1 MTSVEGEVSFWSL
14 AQRLQAEG
22 HLCDVRL
29 VVNSPEDAEANGVIH
44 AHKLVLV
51 WASQLFRSALE
62 AGDLLDAYNFVGISR
77 DNLQIVV
84 DYMYR
89 RCTLNDVKENTE
101 AAFAAQAIQVIT
113 DWAEREGELGG
124 ELEGKPFQK
133 EGTQILVEENV
144 EEIAAD
150 TAEDTGEEINCEET
164 EADADGEKE
173 KEIVVKICSKEV
185 QGQQGKVSPTRT
197 KKTESIINENKCE
210 QSVTVSVRSTEG
222 TKDDSG
228 QGIKLTSNPS
238 KLSENILNSPREQPE
253 SCASDLGE
261 QPESV
266 ASNDSSDNA
275 LRVNPTLL
283 TKVTQSLNPV
293 VKLRQL
299 PTIIRNFPPKPIP
312 VSSSQTV
319 SVSSSQSVAATP
331 KPSPK
336 TPKVTS
342 SVKHRPISKT
352 EVTSANEPAPILGRS
367 SSGRRR
373 KTINYRLMAEGPT
386 FKVEEEEEEKKEEEV
401 SSDSDQE
408 EESPID
414 KKRTLDEIDPDFRAP
429 RVDMKRVR
437 RAVKAIDFPLGSA
450 NPEGSTPEKV
460 CDTSKVDEDKKP
472 SQDSTE
478 PTPAG
483 VSSKKVGSAD
493 VTSKKV
499 ASKKLDDV
507 QFKCKDCPRVFTK
520 KSSLTLHGKAVH
532 GTHSKFTCEICDMVF
547 RSLRKLDKH
556 RSNAHGLLQP
566 HCCSTCGLTF
576 KTREGLKVHVTKK
589 HTDGE
594 SFLFFLEFAAKSH
607 SFGFTL

>member
-29 VVNSPEDAEANGVIH
+29 VVNSPDDAEANGVIH

-144 EEIAAD
+144 EEIVAD
-150 TAEDTGEEINCEET
+150 NAEETGEEISCEET

-185 QGQQGKVSPTRT
+185 QSQQGKVSPTRT
-197 KKTESIINENKCE
+197 KKTDSIINENKCE
-210 QSVTVSVRSTEG
+210 QSLRSTEG

-228 QGIKLTSNPS
+228 QGTKHTSNPI
-238 KLSENILNSPREQPE
+238 KLSENSSNSPSEQPE
-253 SCASDLGE
+253 SCASDLLE

-275 LRVNPTLL
+275 LRVNPALL

-299 PTIIRNFPPKPIP
+299 PTIIRNFPPKPSP
-312 VSSSQTV
+312 
-319 SVSSSQSVAATP
+319 VSSSQSVAATL

-336 TPKVTS
+336 TPKVRS
-342 SVKHRPISKT
+342 SVKSRPISKT
-352 EVTSANEPAPILGRS
+352 EVTSTNEPAPILGRS

-386 FKVEEEEEEKKEEEV
+386 FKVEEEEEEKEEEV

-450 NPEGSTPEKV
+450 NSEGSTPEKE
-460 CDTSKVDEDKKP
+460 CDTSRVDEDKKP
-472 SQDSTE
+472 SQASTE
-478 PTPAG
+478 PTPADVSSKKVVSAD
-483 VSSKKVGSAD
+483 VSSKKVGS
-493 VTSKKV
+493 KKV
-499 ASKKLDDV
+499 DDV

-556 RSNAHGLLQP
+556 RSDAHGLLQP

-594 SFLFFLEFAAKSH
+594 SFFIVILMQK
-607 SFGFTL
+607 T